1 MDTKEDLKNKAIELE
16 QTLQA
21 QLNFLKT
28 DSKDF
33 VKIGAG
39 VLLGGLTA
47 FGIVKAI
54 KGKKNS
60 KNKRIMEVLEKE
72 GLLDKDTI
80 ERLNTKKSTG
90 FKARMVAVLLPMIIA
105 YGREKLMGGNQ
116 KNDEQIGEPSE
127 GNN

>member
-1 MDTKEDLKNKAIELE
+1 MDSKEDLKNKAKELE

-39 VLLGGLTA
+39 ILLGGLTA

-72 GLLDKDTI
+72 GLLDEDTI
-80 ERLNTKKSTG
+80 ERLNTKKSSG
-90 FKARMVAVLLPMIIA
+90 FKARIAAVLLPMIIA
-105 YGREKLMGGNQ
+105 YGRDKLMGGNQ
-116 KNDEQIGEPSE
+116 NTEDQTGEPSE
-127 GNN
+127 KN